1 MFDHVFYSM
10 FYNDIK
16 GSNNVILYHYKNNGK
31 NRFQNFYEL
40 CSSSFDIE
48 YFKNEH
54 KDIEFHALEDC
65 VKYYMLSLKMNLKKY
80 IFFSNAVYKFY
91 NPYALVIYKHIH
103 NIEIMK
109 ALEKFICSIHCFNL
123 NTFESMFS
131 DIISKMNN
139 DFSFIVTYIHL
150 DEDVIRK
157 YNHIIFIQVPNKGFD
172 LINKFTVSFFLKQ
185 NNIDYEYICFFHS
198 KNCNMRRKAYMNF
211 VLYNYDDIINNIKSE
226 NKYGGL
232 LPNLVR
238 IGDPQNN
245 MSSYRNRYNVSWSNN
260 KSHVVDLCNY
270 LQIETNRFIFVEGN
284 SYILH
289 KNICEK
295 IFTDLK
301 LYNSLNDS
309 STVDLNWVK
318 NTYKLKETNNDK
330 LFDKYYYYDCIGNLL
345 AVNSENKNRIKII
358 HRDFMFEHAFERIIL
373 NLIVASSMKFSIH
386 SLAYGIN
393 NKFNATYFDKLKD
406 VIVANDYGNKML
418 YFNKKFYSKKYFYSN
433 FRTMD
438 DIFYNFINND
448 FYKGNV
454 YNQYQS

>member
-1 MFDHVFYSM
+1 MFDHVFYSK

-16 GSNNVILYHYKNNGK
+16 GSNNIILYHYKNNGK

-48 YFKNEH
+48 YFKNEN

-91 NPYALVIYKHIH
+91 NPYARVMYKYIH
-103 NIEIMK
+103 NIEKVKMI
-109 ALEKFICSIHCFNL
+109 EKFICSIHCYNL
-123 NTFESMFS
+123 NTFDAMFS
-131 DIISKMNN
+131 DIICKMKN
-139 DFSFIVTYIHL
+139 DFSFIVTYIYL
-150 DEDVIRK
+150 DEDVVRK
-157 YNHIIFIQVPNKGFD
+157 YDNVIFIHVPNKGFD
-172 LINKFTVSFFLKQ
+172 LINKFTVSFFLQ
-185 NNIDYEYICFFHS
+185 QHSIDYEYICFFHS
-198 KNCNMRRKAYMNF
+198 KNCDMRRKAYMNY
-211 VLYNYDDIINNIKSE
+211 VLYNYDDIINNMKSE

-238 IGDPQNN
+238 IGDPQKNL
-245 MSSYRNRYNVSWSNN
+245 SSYRNRFEISWGNN
-260 KSHVVDLCNY
+260 KSHVNDLCDY
-270 LQIETNRFIFVEGN
+270 LNIETNRFIFIEGN

-301 LYNSLNDS
+301 LYNSLNDNL
-309 STVDLNWVK
+309 TVDLSWVK

-330 LFDKYYYYDCIGNLL
+330 LFEKYYHYECVGNLL
-345 AVNSENKNRIKII
+345 ALNSKNSNRIKNIY
-358 HRDFMFEHAFERIIL
+358 RDFMFEHAFERIIL
-373 NLIVASSMKFSIH
+373 NLIVASGMNFSIH

-393 NKFNATYFDKLKD
+393 NKFNTTYFDKLKD
-406 VIVANDYGNKML
+406 VINDNDYGNKIL
-418 YFNKKFYSKKYFYSN
+418 YFNKKFYSKKYGHAN
-433 FRTMD
+433 FRIGD

-454 YNQYQS
+454 YNQYQL